1 MNAIPTPQNNNMI
14 DMMKSQLM
22 TVMMMKS
29 MNSNDKENNSTMN
42 MVYVFVITALIDF
55 ICKTLAPSVMN
66 QCKEYYKNKMKNTTD
81 LLQNMATSKDTV
93 KSSSI
98 TILIKISDHENIYGQ
113 ALLDYITNNNN
124 TKHITYK
131 KQNFILNQ
139 KDIIEIT
146 DDLFVNLKEN
156 KMSESS
162 TDKTPADL
170 EQTIELFSY
179 TKTTHELRMFLNK
192 ISYEYELKLKNKLG
206 DHIYYFNQHP
216 MNIQADSNGKKDY
229 SKLPSTTIFTMKKF
243 QTNRKFSNLFGPE
256 IDVVK
261 KRVEFFIKNKK
272 WYDEKGIPYTIGLLL
287 SGQAGAGKTS
297 SVKCLANETNR
308 HIININ
314 LNNDITKTQFENLF
328 FNEVISVL
336 NTSTGQTEKYSIPLD
351 QRIYVLEDIDCQS
364 DLVME
369 RSLKVEIEQ
378 KEEPN
383 TILPQSI
390 KTNSNKPDT
399 YNNPT
404 PVGSERLDLSFLLN
418 ILDGVLEIPGRIVI
432 MTSNYIDKLDHA
444 LIRPGRIDIIAN
456 FKKCLNKTL
465 IEMMEFFYDISLTEK
480 DKKRIL
486 SFKEYIVSPAEMG
499 KVMFENFDDY
509 RNAIDTLDKIC
520 EEAKNKEKKEQIKT
534 IYTPFIKEE
543 KELEEPV
550 KMNPIVLEEKIVEPQ
565 IETVNEM
572 KEYTISKLEIN
583 DMNDDA
589 EVSIAEYTTIDEHGN
604 KTFHVDEYNKKVCE
618 IYFKKA
624 YGVDIQGVQ
633 IDERNEK
640 LAEISRSTINKMP
653 NQTEEKYLESVRKY
667 EQQKEALEKM
677 KKEQKEYLL
686 QRCPDKPYGVN
697 DSIEAFNVNDSYL
710 STLSVF

>member
-29 MNSNDKENNSTMN
+29 MNGEKGSSHGGDNGMFN
-42 MVYVFVITALIDF
+42 MVYIFIITGLIDF
-55 ICKTLAPSVMN
+55 ICKTVAPSAIN
-66 QCKEYYKNKMKNTTD
+66 KFNEYYKVKLNNTKD
-81 LLQNMATSKDTV
+81 LLQNMTSSKDSV

-98 TILIKISDHENIYGQ
+98 TIQIKISDHENIYGQ

-139 KDIIEIT
+139 KDIIEIC

-156 KMSESS
+156 KMSEAS
-162 TDKTPADL
+162 TDKSPADL

-179 TKTTHELRMFLNK
+179 TKTTHELRSFLNK
-192 ISYEYELKLKNKLG
+192 LSYEYELKLKNKLG

-216 MNIQADSNGKKDY
+216 MNLPADSNGVKDY
-229 SKLPSTTIFTMKKF
+229 SKLPATTVFTMKKF

-256 IDVVK
+256 INIVK

-369 RSLKVEIEQ
+369 RSLKKPVEV
-378 KEEPN
+378 KEEKQQPQQN
-383 TILPQSI
+383 TTALNSV
-390 KTNSNKPDT
+390 KTNPNKPDT

-404 PVGSERLDLSFLLN
+404 TIGSEKLDLSFLLN

-456 FKKCLNKTL
+456 FKKCVNKTL
-465 IEMMEFFYDISLTEK
+465 IEMIEFFYDLNLTEN
-480 DKKRIL
+480 DKTRIL
-486 SFKEYIVSPAEMG
+486 SLKEYIVSPAEMG
-499 KVMFENFDDY
+499 KVMFENFDDF
-509 RNAIDTLDKIC
+509 RNTIDTLEKMHRKNHEEEMPVHDDGFYLYGSEEDHNHTIAVEAMINRNKTEISDVRNKSELSEKVEKEEVENEEFINIKDIPNETPGDIYLTGTLDRAKLERVKDDKDYDLIRKKPC
-520 EEAKNKEKKEQIKT
+520 EE
-534 IYTPFIKEE
+534 
-543 KELEEPV
+543 
-550 KMNPIVLEEKIVEPQ
+550 
-565 IETVNEM
+565 IEIQLQQQQQQRT
-572 KEYTISKLEIN
+572 Y
-583 DMNDDA
+583 
-589 EVSIAEYTTIDEHGN
+589 SITSTN
-604 KTFHVDEYNKKVCE
+604 
-618 IYFKKA
+618 KA
-624 YGVDIQGVQ
+624 YG
-633 IDERNEK
+633 E
-640 LAEISRSTINKMP
+640 
-653 NQTEEKYLESVRKY
+653 
-667 EQQKEALEKM
+667 
-677 KKEQKEYLL
+677 
-686 QRCPDKPYGVN
+686 N
-697 DSIEAFNVNDSYL
+697 DSLEIFNPTQVFS
-710 STLSVF
+710 SGVSVF

>member
-1 MNAIPTPQNNNMI
+1 MNSLQNPQNGNNNIM

-22 TVMMMKS
+22 TMTMMKS
-29 MNSNDKENNSTMN
+29 MNGEKGSGDNSTMN
-42 MVYVFVITALIDF
+42 MIYIFILTGIIDF
-55 ICKTLAPSVMN
+55 FCNTLSPLVIN
-66 QCKEYYKNKMKNTTD
+66 QCKEYYKNKLKNTKD
-81 LLQNMATSKDTV
+81 LLQNMATSKDSI

-98 TILIKISDHENIYGQ
+98 TIQIKVSDHENIYGQ

-156 KMSESS
+156 KMSEAS
-162 TDKTPADL
+162 TDKSPADL

-179 TKTTHELRMFLNK
+179 KKTTHELRMFLNK
-192 ISYEYELKLKNKLG
+192 ISYDYELKLKNKLG

-216 MNIQADSNGKKDY
+216 MNIPADSTGKKDY
-229 SKLPSTTIFTMKKF
+229 SKLPSTTMFTMKKF

-256 IDVVK
+256 IDIVK

-369 RSLKVEIEQ
+369 RSLKEKNINN
-378 KEEPN
+378 KEEKQEPDS
-383 TILPQSI
+383 TLLQSV
-390 KTNSNKPDT
+390 KTNPNKPDT

-404 PVGSERLDLSFLLN
+404 PVGSEGLDLSFLLN

-456 FKKCLNKTL
+456 FKKCVNTTL
-465 IEMMEFFYDISLTEK
+465 IQMIEFFYDLSLSEN
-480 DKKRIL
+480 DKTRIL
-486 SFKEYIVSPAEMG
+486 ALKEYIVSPAEMG
-499 KVMFENFDDY
+499 KVMFENFDDF
-509 RNAIDTLDKIC
+509 RNTIETLEKMHRNNH
-520 EEAKNKEKKEQIKT
+520 EEEMLSQFYLKHGRMPVHDDGFYVYGSDEDRKHTMTVEAMHPPINQSELSGKLEKQEVEYVENKT
-534 IYTPFIKEE
+534 NEE
-543 KELEEPV
+543 KNRLNNTNKLLEV
-550 KMNPIVLEEKIVEPQ
+550 IDYKN
-565 IETVNEM
+565 IETQQQHM
-572 KEYTISKLEIN
+572 SRY
-583 DMNDDA
+583 
-589 EVSIAEYTTIDEHGN
+589 SITSTN
-604 KTFHVDEYNKKVCE
+604 
-618 IYFKKA
+618 KA
-624 YGVDIQGVQ
+624 YGDSLEMFDHTNVFSSGV
-633 IDERNEK
+633 
-640 LAEISRSTINKMP
+640 
-653 NQTEEKYLESVRKY
+653 
-667 EQQKEALEKM
+667 
-677 KKEQKEYLL
+677 
-686 QRCPDKPYGVN
+686 
-697 DSIEAFNVNDSYL
+697 
-710 STLSVF
+710 SVF

>member
-1 MNAIPTPQNNNMI
+1 MNAIPQPQNNNMME
-14 DMMKSQLM
+14 MMKSQLM

-29 MNSNDKENNSTMN
+29 MNNNGEKGTDNSMMN
-42 MVYVFVITALIDF
+42 MIYIFIVTGLIDF
-55 ICKTLAPSVMN
+55 ICKTLVPEVMN
-66 QCKEYYKNKMKNTTD
+66 KVKEYYKTKINAKN
-81 LLQNMATSKDTV
+81 LLQNMTTSKDSI

-98 TILIKISDHENIYGQ
+98 TIQIKISDHENIYGQ

-139 KDIIEIT
+139 RDIIEIT

-156 KMSESS
+156 KTSEATS
-162 TDKTPADL
+162 DKTPADL

-179 TKTTHELRMFLNK
+179 KKTTHELRTFLNK
-192 ISYEYELKLKNKLG
+192 LSYDYELKLKNKLG

-216 MNIQADSNGKKDY
+216 MNLPKDSTGNKDY

-256 IDVVK
+256 IDIVK

-297 SVKCLANETNR
+297 SVKCLANETKR

-369 RSLKVEIEQ
+369 RALKNDPQE
-378 KEEPN
+378 KEE
-383 TILPQSI
+383 QSNI
-390 KTNSNKPDT
+390 NSLQSVKTNPNKPDT

-404 PVGSERLDLSFLLN
+404 QNGSEKLDLSFLLN

-456 FKKCLNKTL
+456 FKKCVNKTL
-465 IEMMEFFYDISLTEK
+465 IEMIEFFYDLSLSEK

-486 SFKEYIVSPAEMG
+486 GLKEFVVSPAEMG
-499 KVMFENFDDY
+499 KVMFENFDNFINTIE
-509 RNAIDTLDKIC
+509 RLEKIC
-520 EEAKNKEKKEQIKT
+520 EEKE
-534 IYTPFIKEE
+534 KEE
-543 KELEEPV
+543 KEQEEKEKIYTSFIETPLYNSILEIE
-550 KMNPIVLEEKIVEPQ
+550 NPIENPIENITKEEVRTNPLKILGEENMKKIDDKELIEMAKSIFDKKTSETEEQYLERIIKSPTFVRLSYAEKEQ
-565 IETVNEM
+565 M
-572 KEYTISKLEIN
+572 KN
-583 DMNDDA
+583 
-589 EVSIAEYTTIDEHGN
+589 
-604 KTFHVDEYNKKVCE
+604 
-618 IYFKKA
+618 
-624 YGVDIQGVQ
+624 
-633 IDERNEK
+633 REK
-640 LAEISRSTINKMP
+640 LQQQNLLIRS
-653 NQTEEKYLESVRKY
+653 
-667 EQQKEALEKM
+667 
-677 KKEQKEYLL
+677 
-686 QRCPDKPYGVN
+686 PDKPYGVN
-697 DSIEAFNVNDSYL
+697 ESIESFNASTC
-710 STLSVF
+710 TLSVY

>member
-1 MNAIPTPQNNNMI
+1 MNSIPIPQNNNNNMME
-14 DMMKSQLM
+14 MMKSQLM

-29 MNSNDKENNSTMN
+29 MNNNGEKGTDNSMMN
-42 MVYVFVITALIDF
+42 MIYVFIVTGLIDF
-55 ICKTLAPSVMN
+55 ICKTLVPEAMSKV
-66 QCKEYYKNKMKNTTD
+66 KEYYKNKMKNTKD
-81 LLQNMATSKDTV
+81 LLQNMTTSKDSI

-98 TILIKISDHENIYGQ
+98 TIQIRISDHENIYGQ

-156 KMSESS
+156 KTSEAAS
-162 TDKTPADL
+162 DKTPVDI

-179 TKTTHELRMFLNK
+179 KKTTHELRTFLNK

-216 MNIQADSNGKKDY
+216 MNLPADSTGKKDF

-328 FNEVISVL
+328 FNEVLSVL

-369 RSLKVEIEQ
+369 RSLKNAPQVNEVQ
-378 KEEPN
+378 PN
-383 TILPQSI
+383 TTSLESV
-390 KTNSNKPDT
+390 KTNPNKPDT

-404 PVGSERLDLSFLLN
+404 QTGGEKLDLSFLLN

-456 FKKCLNKTL
+456 FKKCVNKTL
-465 IEMMEFFYDISLTEK
+465 IEMIEFFYDISLIEN

-486 SFKEYIVSPAEMG
+486 NLREFIVSPAEMG
-499 KVMFENFDDY
+499 KVMFENFDNF
-509 RNAIDTLDKIC
+509 RNTIDTLEKMC
-520 EEAKNKEKKEQIKT
+520 EEKEEEEKEEEEKEKEKEKEK
-534 IYTPFIKEE
+534 IYTPFIETLVETPVENPVENRTKEE
-543 KELEEPV
+543 VRTNPLKILGEENMKKMDDKELIEMAKSIFDKSTSETEEQYLERII
-550 KMNPIVLEEKIVEPQ
+550 KNPSFVRVSYAEKEQ
-565 IETVNEM
+565 M
-572 KEYTISKLEIN
+572 KN
-583 DMNDDA
+583 
-589 EVSIAEYTTIDEHGN
+589 
-604 KTFHVDEYNKKVCE
+604 
-618 IYFKKA
+618 
-624 YGVDIQGVQ
+624 
-633 IDERNEK
+633 REK
-640 LAEISRSTINKMP
+640 LQQQELLIRS
-653 NQTEEKYLESVRKY
+653 
-667 EQQKEALEKM
+667 
-677 KKEQKEYLL
+677 
-686 QRCPDKPYGVN
+686 PDKPYGVN
-697 DSIEAFNVNDSYL
+697 ESIESFNASTC
-710 STLSVF
+710 TLSVY

>member
-1 MNAIPTPQNNNMI
+1 MNAIPTLQNNNNNNNMME
-14 DMMKSQLM
+14 MMKSQLM

-29 MNSNDKENNSTMN
+29 MNNNGTSTTDNSTMN
-42 MVYVFVITALIDF
+42 MIYVFIVTALIDF
-55 ICKTLAPSVMN
+55 ICKTVAPLVIN
-66 QCKEYYKNKMKNTTD
+66 KLNEYYKNKLKNTTD
-81 LLQNMATSKDTV
+81 LLQNMATSKDSV

-98 TILIKISDHENIYGQ
+98 TIQIKISDHENIYGQ

-139 KDIIEIT
+139 KDVIEIC
-146 DDLFVNLKEN
+146 DDLFINLKEN
-156 KMSESS
+156 KMSES
-162 TDKTPADL
+162 TNDKLPADL

-179 TKTTHELRMFLNK
+179 TKTTHELRTFLNK
-192 ISYEYELKLKNKLG
+192 LSYDYELKLKNKLG

-216 MNIQADSNGKKDY
+216 MNLPGDSNGTKDF
-229 SKLPSTTIFTMKKF
+229 SKLPSTTVFTMKKF

-369 RSLKVEIEQ
+369 RSLKKPLEI
-378 KEEPN
+378 KEEQQPDSS
-383 TILPQSI
+383 LLQSV
-390 KTNSNKPDT
+390 KTNPNKPDT
-399 YNNPT
+399 YNNP
-404 PVGSERLDLSFLLN
+404 VQSGSEGLDLSFLLN

-456 FKKCLNKTL
+456 FKKCVNTTL
-465 IEMMEFFYDISLTEK
+465 IQMMEFFYDLSLTEN

-486 SFKEYIVSPAEMG
+486 GLKEYIVSPAEMG
-499 KVMFENFDDY
+499 KVMFENFDDFI
-509 RNAIDTLDKIC
+509 NAIETLEKIC
-520 EEAKNKEKKEQIKT
+520 EEKDNEEKKERKKNNQKEINT
-534 IYTPFIKEE
+534 FYEEEAIKEA
-543 KELEEPV
+543 
-550 KMNPIVLEEKIVEPQ
+550 
-565 IETVNEM
+565 ETVE
-572 KEYTISKLEIN
+572 
-583 DMNDDA
+583 
-589 EVSIAEYTTIDEHGN
+589 N
-604 KTFHVDEYNKKVCE
+604 KTNEECNNETFQNEDVYMKQKEQVDKESVENKTNEENNRLNSTNKCVE
-618 IYFKKA
+618 LIDYKNIEMSRRYSINSTNKA
-624 YGVDIQGVQ
+624 YGDSLEMFDHTNVFSSGV
-633 IDERNEK
+633 
-640 LAEISRSTINKMP
+640 
-653 NQTEEKYLESVRKY
+653 
-667 EQQKEALEKM
+667 
-677 KKEQKEYLL
+677 
-686 QRCPDKPYGVN
+686 
-697 DSIEAFNVNDSYL
+697 
-710 STLSVF
+710 SVF

>member
-1 MNAIPTPQNNNMI
+1 MNAIPIPQNNNNMME
-14 DMMKSQLM
+14 MMKSQLM
-22 TVMMMKS
+22 TIMMMKS
-29 MNSNDKENNSTMN
+29 MNGEKGQSGDKGMFN
-42 MVYVFVITALIDF
+42 MVYVFIITAMIDF
-55 ICKTLAPSVMN
+55 LCNKVAPSVMDHVRA
-66 QCKEYYKNKMKNTTD
+66 YYKNKLKNTTD
-81 LLQNMATSKDTV
+81 LLQNMATSKDSV

-98 TILIKISDHENIYGQ
+98 TIQIKISDHENIYGQ

-156 KMSESS
+156 KMSES
-162 TDKTPADL
+162 TNDKSPADL

-179 TKTTHELRMFLNK
+179 KKTTHELRTFLNK
-192 ISYEYELKLKNKLG
+192 LSYEYELKLKNKLG

-216 MNIQADSNGKKDY
+216 MNLPADSSGKKDY

-272 WYDEKGIPYTIGLLL
+272 WYDDKGIPYTIGLLL

-369 RSLKVEIEQ
+369 RSLKGEPVIEE
-378 KEEPN
+378 KSD
-383 TILPQSI
+383 ISALQSV
-390 KTNSNKPDT
+390 KTNPNKPDT
-399 YNNPT
+399 YNNSIQS
-404 PVGSERLDLSFLLN
+404 GSERLDLSFLLN

-456 FKKCLNKTL
+456 FKRCVNKTL
-465 IEMMEFFYDISLTEK
+465 IEMIEFFYDLSLNEK
-480 DKKRIL
+480 EKKRIL
-486 SFKEYIVSPAEMG
+486 GLKEFVVSPAEMG
-499 KVMFENFDDY
+499 KVMFENFDNY
-509 RNAIDTLDKIC
+509 KNTIERLEKIC
-520 EEAKNKEKKEQIKT
+520 EEKEQ
-534 IYTPFIKEE
+534 EE
-543 KELEEPV
+543 KEKIYKPFLETPVETPEEKPEEKPEEPQTKEEV
-550 KMNPIVLEEKIVEPQ
+550 RTNQMDIIGEENMKKM
-565 IETVNEM
+565 
-572 KEYTISKLEIN
+572 
-583 DMNDDA
+583 
-589 EVSIAEYTTIDEHGN
+589 DE
-604 KTFHVDEYNKKVCE
+604 
-618 IYFKKA
+618 
-624 YGVDIQGVQ
+624 
-633 IDERNEK
+633 NEK
-640 LAEISRSTINKMP
+640 LIEMAKSIFDKSTSE
-653 NQTEEKYLESVRKY
+653 TEEQYLERIIKNPSFVRLSYY
-667 EQQKEALEKM
+667 EKEGWKDREKLQQAH
-677 KKEQKEYLL
+677 LL
-686 QRCPDKPYGVN
+686 IRSPDKPYGVDDLIGSYNSN
-697 DSIEAFNVNDSYL
+697 DLQPFSGGV
-710 STLSVF
+710 SVY

>member
-1 MNAIPTPQNNNMI
+1 MMNAIPQPQNNNMME
-14 DMMKSQLM
+14 MMKSQLM

-29 MNSNDKENNSTMN
+29 MNNNGEKGTDNSMMN
-42 MVYVFVITALIDF
+42 MIYVFIVTGLIDF
-55 ICKTLAPSVMN
+55 ICKTLVPETMN
-66 QCKEYYKNKMKNTTD
+66 KVKEYYKNKMKNTTD
-81 LLQNMATSKDTV
+81 LLQNMKTTKDSV

-98 TILIKISDHENIYGQ
+98 TIQIKISDHENIYGQ

-162 TDKTPADL
+162 NDKTPAEL

-216 MNIQADSNGKKDY
+216 MNLPKDATGNKDY
-229 SKLPSTTIFTMKKF
+229 SKLGSTTIFTMKKF

-256 IDVVK
+256 IDIVK
-261 KRVEFFIKNKK
+261 RRVEFFIKNKK

-297 SVKCLANETNR
+297 SIKCLANETNR

-369 RSLKVEIEQ
+369 RALKVVPELT
-378 KEEPN
+378 EESD
-383 TILPQSI
+383 ISLLQSV
-390 KTNSNKPDT
+390 KTNPNKPDT
-399 YNNPT
+399 YNNT
-404 PVGSERLDLSFLLN
+404 IQYGSERLDLSFLLN

-456 FKKCLNKTL
+456 FKKCVNKTL
-465 IEMMEFFYDISLTEK
+465 IEMIEFFYDISLTETE
-480 DKKRIL
+480 KKRIL
-486 SFKEYIVSPAEMG
+486 KSREFIISPAEMG
-499 KVMFENFDDY
+499 KIMFENFDNY
-509 RNAIDTLDKIC
+509 RHTIDTLDKIC
-520 EEAKNKEKKEQIKT
+520 EEIQKKEQKEQTKI
-534 IYTPFIKEE
+534 IYTPFIEEEKEE
-543 KELEEPV
+543 KEEETDKMIPTVLE
-550 KMNPIVLEEKIVEPQ
+550 EEKIVEPR

-572 KEYTISKLEIN
+572 KKYTIRKLDIN
-583 DMNDDA
+583 DMPKVNDDG
-589 EVSIAEYTTIDEHGN
+589 EVSIAEYTTIDGN
-604 KTFHVDEYNKKVCE
+604 KTFNVDEYNKKVDG
-618 IYFKKA
+618 I
-624 YGVDIQGVQ
+624 DIRGT
-633 IDERNEK
+633 DERNEK
-640 LAEISRSTINKMP
+640 LAEISKSDTIK
-653 NQTEEKYLESVRKY
+653 TEEQYLENVRKS
-667 EQQKEALEKM
+667 EQQNKEDWEKM
-677 KKEQKEYLL
+677 EKEQKKYRL
-686 QRCPDKPYGVN
+686 QRCPDKPYGLN
-697 DSIEAFNVNDSYL
+697 DSVEAFNASTCAL
-710 STLSVF
+710 SAY

>member
-1 MNAIPTPQNNNMI
+1 MNAIPTPQNNNMM
-14 DMMKSQLM
+14 DMMAMMKSQLM

-29 MNSNDKENNSTMN
+29 MNSNEKEQGRDTSTMN
-42 MVYVFVITALIDF
+42 MLYVFVITALIDF
-55 ICKTLAPSVMN
+55 ICKTLAPSAIN
-66 QCKEYYKNKMKNTTD
+66 KFNEYYKNKLKNTTD
-81 LLQNMATSKDTV
+81 LLQHMATSKDSI

-98 TILIKISDHENIYGQ
+98 TIQIKISDHENIYGQ

-139 KDIIEIT
+139 KDVIEIT
-146 DDLFVNLKEN
+146 DDLFINLKEN
-156 KMSESS
+156 KMSEAA
-162 TDKTPADL
+162 TDKSPADL

-179 TKTTHELRMFLNK
+179 NKTTHELRTFLNK

-216 MNIQADSNGKKDY
+216 MNIPADSNGNKDF
-229 SKLPSTTIFTMKKF
+229 SKLPSTTVFTMKKF

-297 SVKCLANETNR
+297 IVKCLANETNR

-369 RSLKVEIEQ
+369 RALKASPKIDQ
-378 KEEPN
+378 LDA
-383 TILPQSI
+383 TLLQSV
-390 KTNSNKPDT
+390 KTNPNKPDT

-404 PVGSERLDLSFLLN
+404 QTGSEKLDLSFLLN

-456 FKKCLNKTL
+456 FKKCVNKTL
-465 IEMMEFFYDISLTEK
+465 IEMIEFFYDISLNEN

-486 SFKEYIVSPAEMG
+486 ALKEYIVSPAEMG
-499 KVMFENFDDY
+499 KIMFENFDDF
-509 RNAIDTLDKIC
+509 RNAIDMLDKIC
-520 EEAKNKEKKEQIKT
+520 EETEKKEQNNT
-534 IYTPFIKEE
+534 IYTPVIKEE
-543 KELEEPV
+543 EQKR
-550 KMNPIVLEEKIVEPQ
+550 K
-565 IETVNEM
+565 
-572 KEYTISKLEIN
+572 Y
-583 DMNDDA
+583 
-589 EVSIAEYTTIDEHGN
+589 SITSTN
-604 KTFHVDEYNKKVCE
+604 
-618 IYFKKA
+618 KA
-624 YGVDIQGVQ
+624 YGDSLEMFDHTNVFSSGV
-633 IDERNEK
+633 
-640 LAEISRSTINKMP
+640 
-653 NQTEEKYLESVRKY
+653 
-667 EQQKEALEKM
+667 
-677 KKEQKEYLL
+677 
-686 QRCPDKPYGVN
+686 
-697 DSIEAFNVNDSYL
+697 
-710 STLSVF
+710 SVF

>member
-1 MNAIPTPQNNNMI
+1 
-14 DMMKSQLM
+14 
-22 TVMMMKS
+22 
-29 MNSNDKENNSTMN
+29 
-42 MVYVFVITALIDF
+42 
-55 ICKTLAPSVMN
+55 
-66 QCKEYYKNKMKNTTD
+66 
-81 LLQNMATSKDTV
+81 
-93 KSSSI
+93 
-98 TILIKISDHENIYGQ
+98 
-113 ALLDYITNNNN
+113 
-124 TKHITYK
+124 
-131 KQNFILNQ
+131 
-139 KDIIEIT
+139 
-146 DDLFVNLKEN
+146 
-156 KMSESS
+156 
-162 TDKTPADL
+162 
-170 EQTIELFSY
+170 
-179 TKTTHELRMFLNK
+179 MFLNK

-216 MNIQADSNGKKDY
+216 MNLPADSTGKKDY

-256 IDVVK
+256 IDIVK

-369 RSLKVEIEQ
+369 RSLKGEPVIEE
-378 KEEPN
+378 KSD
-383 TILPQSI
+383 ISALQSV
-390 KTNSNKPDT
+390 KTNPNKPDT

-404 PVGSERLDLSFLLN
+404 PVGSEKLDLSFLLN

-480 DKKRIL
+480 DKNRIL
-486 SFKEYIVSPAEMG
+486 SLKEYIVSPAEMG
-499 KVMFENFDDY
+499 KVMFENFDNY

-520 EEAKNKEKKEQIKT
+520 EETKKKEEKEPTKI
-534 IYTPFIKEE
+534 IYTPFIEEENE
-543 KELEEPV
+543 KEPD
-550 KMNPIVLEEKIVEPQ
+550 KMTPIALEEKIIENR

-572 KEYTISKLEIN
+572 KEYTIQKLDLN
-583 DMNDDA
+583 DM
-589 EVSIAEYTTIDEHGN
+589 
-604 KTFHVDEYNKKVCE
+604 DEYNKKLCE
-618 IYFKKA
+618 INFKKV
-624 YGVDIQGVQ
+624 YGIDIQSVQ

-640 LAEISRSTINKMP
+640 LAEILKSTISKMP
-653 NQTEEKYLESVRKY
+653 NQTEEQYLESVRKY
-667 EQQKEALEKM
+667 EQQMKEDLETLEKQH
-677 KKEQKEYLL
+677 KEQLL
-686 QRCPDKPYGVN
+686 IRSPDKPYGVN
-697 DSIEAFNVNDSYL
+697 ESIEAFNMNNLHPFSTEL
-710 STLSVF
+710 SAY

>member
-1 MNAIPTPQNNNMI
+1 MNNIPTSQNNNMM

-22 TVMMMKS
+22 TMMMMKS
-29 MNSNDKENNSTMN
+29 MNNNGEKGSGDNSTMN
-42 MVYVFVITALIDF
+42 MFYVFIITGLIDF
-55 ICKTLAPSVMN
+55 ICKTVAPSVIYKLN
-66 QCKEYYKNKMKNTTD
+66 EYYNSKLKNTKD
-81 LLQNMATSKDTV
+81 LLQNMTTSKDSV

-98 TILIKISDHENIYGQ
+98 TIQINISDHENVYGQ

-156 KMSESS
+156 KMSEASN
-162 TDKTPADL
+162 DKTPADL

-216 MNIQADSNGKKDY
+216 MNLPADSKGNKDY

-256 IDVVK
+256 IDIVK
-261 KRVEFFIKNKK
+261 KRVEFFINNKK

-328 FNEVISVL
+328 FNEVINVL

-369 RSLKVEIEQ
+369 RSLKLAPKIDQ
-378 KEEPN
+378 LEEPHV
-383 TILPQSI
+383 TLLQSV
-390 KTNSNKPDT
+390 KTNPNKPDT

-404 PVGSERLDLSFLLN
+404 PVGSEKLDLSFLLN

-456 FKKCLNKTL
+456 FKKCMNKTL
-465 IEMMEFFYDISLTEK
+465 IEMMEFFYDIYLSEK
-480 DKKRIL
+480 DKTRIL
-486 SFKEYIVSPAEMG
+486 SLKEYIVSPAEMG
-499 KVMFENFDDY
+499 KVMFENFDDF
-509 RNAIDTLDKIC
+509 RNAIDTLDKISHETNKK
-520 EEAKNKEKKEQIKT
+520 EETKINYTPIIEETEKKEQKNT
-534 IYTPFIKEE
+534 IYTPVIEE
-543 KELEEPV
+543 
-550 KMNPIVLEEKIVEPQ
+550 
-565 IETVNEM
+565 
-572 KEYTISKLEIN
+572 
-583 DMNDDA
+583 
-589 EVSIAEYTTIDEHGN
+589 
-604 KTFHVDEYNKKVCE
+604 
-618 IYFKKA
+618 
-624 YGVDIQGVQ
+624 
-633 IDERNEK
+633 
-640 LAEISRSTINKMP
+640 
-653 NQTEEKYLESVRKY
+653 TE
-667 EQQKEALEKM
+667 
-677 KKEQKEYLL
+677 KKEQKSTITPVFEETEKKEQKNTIYTHVIEEVKSVENKTNEEKNQLNNTYKNVEE
-686 QRCPDKPYGVN
+686 QQQKENYSITSTNKAYGEN
-697 DSIEAFNVNDSYL
+697 DSLEIFDPTQVFS
-710 STLSVF
+710 SRVSVF

>member
-1 MNAIPTPQNNNMI
+1 MNPIPTPQNNNMM

-29 MNSNDKENNSTMN
+29 MNNNGEKGSSDNGMFT
-42 MVYVFVITALIDF
+42 MVYVFILTGLIDF
-55 ICKTLAPSVMN
+55 ICKTVAPSAIN
-66 QCKEYYKNKMKNTTD
+66 KFNEYYKNNLKNTTD
-81 LLQNMATSKDTV
+81 LLQNMSTSKDSI

-98 TILIKISDHENIYGQ
+98 TILIKISDHENVYGQ

-156 KMSESS
+156 KMSEAA
-162 TDKTPADL
+162 TDKSPQDL

-179 TKTTHELRMFLNK
+179 TKTTHELRTFLNK
-192 ISYEYELKLKNKLG
+192 LSYDYELKQKNKLG

-216 MNIQADSNGKKDY
+216 MNLPADSNGNKDF
-229 SKLPSTTIFTMKKF
+229 SKLPSTTVFTMKKF

-256 IDVVK
+256 IDIVK

-297 SVKCLANETNR
+297 SVKCLANETKR

-369 RSLKVEIEQ
+369 RSLKAKNKNNQEEEQ
-378 KEEPN
+378 P
-383 TILPQSI
+383 TSIQSV
-390 KTNSNKPDT
+390 KTNPNKPDT
-399 YNNPT
+399 YNNPVQT
-404 PVGSERLDLSFLLN
+404 GCEKLDLSHLLN
-418 ILDGVLEIPGRIVI
+418 VLDGVLESPGRIVI

-456 FKKCLNKTL
+456 FKKCVNKTL
-465 IEMMEFFYDISLTEK
+465 IEMMEFFYDLSLTEK

-486 SFKEYIVSPAEMG
+486 ALKEYIVSPAEMG
-499 KVMFENFDDY
+499 KVMFENFDDF
-509 RNAIDTLDKIC
+509 RNAIDTL
-520 EEAKNKEKKEQIKT
+520 
-534 IYTPFIKEE
+534 
-543 KELEEPV
+543 
-550 KMNPIVLEEKIVEPQ
+550 EKIYE
-565 IETVNEM
+565 ETEN
-572 KEYTISKLEIN
+572 
-583 DMNDDA
+583 
-589 EVSIAEYTTIDEHGN
+589 
-604 KTFHVDEYNKKVCE
+604 
-618 IYFKKA
+618 
-624 YGVDIQGVQ
+624 
-633 IDERNEK
+633 
-640 LAEISRSTINKMP
+640 
-653 NQTEEKYLESVRKY
+653 
-667 EQQKEALEKM
+667 
-677 KKEQKEYLL
+677 KEQKNENYTEETMNITIEENIVENQLEL
-686 QRCPDKPYGVN
+686 TPTRINEIKENAINQPDLSDRPTVIDEDGKKTIKK
-697 DSIEAFNVNDSYL
+697 DDFYL
-710 STLSVF
+710 STTKVGEDNKTIENQNKRQYSITSKNKAYCENERIETFNSHDLELLSVF

>member
-1 MNAIPTPQNNNMI
+1 MNAIPPPQNNNM
-14 DMMKSQLM
+14 MEMLKSQLM
-22 TVMMMKS
+22 TITMMKS
-29 MNSNDKENNSTMN
+29 MNGEKGTGDNSSMN
-42 MVYVFVITALIDF
+42 MLYIFIITGLIDF
-55 ICKTLAPSVMN
+55 ICKTVAPLAIN
-66 QCKEYYKNKMKNTTD
+66 KFNEYYNNKLKNTKD
-81 LLQNMATSKDTV
+81 LLQNMTTSKDSI

-98 TILIKISDHENIYGQ
+98 TIQIKISDHENIYGQ

-139 KDIIEIT
+139 KDIIEIC
-146 DDLFVNLKEN
+146 DDLFINLKEN
-156 KMSESS
+156 KMSEAA
-162 TDKTPADL
+162 TDKSPVDL

-179 TKTTHELRMFLNK
+179 TKTTHELRSFLNK
-192 ISYEYELKLKNKLG
+192 LSYEYELKLKNKLG

-216 MNIQADSNGKKDY
+216 MNLPADSNGNKDY
-229 SKLPSTTIFTMKKF
+229 SKLPSTTVFTMKKF

-297 SVKCLANETNR
+297 SVKCLANETKR

-369 RSLKVEIEQ
+369 RSLHQFSFNMPPSGAEMNGLDRLLCASSMRKGVKGTTKINEINEKEEQ
-378 KEEPN
+378 KPDSS
-383 TILPQSI
+383 LLQSV
-390 KTNSNKPDT
+390 KTNPNKPDT

-404 PVGSERLDLSFLLN
+404 TIGSEKLDLSFLLN

-444 LIRPGRIDIIAN
+444 LIRPGRIDIIAD
-456 FKKCLNKTL
+456 FKKCVNKTL
-465 IEMMEFFYDISLTEK
+465 IEMIEFFYDLSLSEN

-486 SFKEYIVSPAEMG
+486 ALKEYIVSPAEIG
-499 KVMFENFDDY
+499 KVMFENFDDF
-509 RNAIDTLDKIC
+509 RNTIETLEKMHRKNHEEESLSQFYLKHGRMPVHDDGFYLYGSEEDHNHQMAVEKEEVENEEFINIKDIPNETPEDIYLTGTLDT
-520 EEAKNKEKKEQIKT
+520 A
-534 IYTPFIKEE
+534 
-543 KELEEPV
+543 
-550 KMNPIVLEEKIVEPQ
+550 
-565 IETVNEM
+565 
-572 KEYTISKLEIN
+572 KLERVK
-583 DMNDDA
+583 DD
-589 EVSIAEYTTIDEHGN
+589 EKQRNKLLESIEIRLQQQQN
-604 KTFHVDEYNKKVCE
+604 KQNSYSITSTN
-618 IYFKKA
+618 KA
-624 YGVDIQGVQ
+624 YG
-633 IDERNEK
+633 E
-640 LAEISRSTINKMP
+640 
-653 NQTEEKYLESVRKY
+653 
-667 EQQKEALEKM
+667 
-677 KKEQKEYLL
+677 
-686 QRCPDKPYGVN
+686 N
-697 DSIEAFNVNDSYL
+697 DSLEIFNPTQVFSCGV
-710 STLSVF
+710 SVF

>member
-1 MNAIPTPQNNNMI
+1 MNSIPIPQNNNNMME
-14 DMMKSQLM
+14 MMKSQLM
-22 TVMMMKS
+22 TIMMMKS
-29 MNSNDKENNSTMN
+29 MNGEKGQSTGENSMMN
-42 MVYVFVITALIDF
+42 MVYVFIITGLIDF
-55 ICKTLAPSVMN
+55 ICKTLVPEVMN
-66 QCKEYYKNKMKNTTD
+66 KVKEYYKNKMKNTKD
-81 LLQNMATSKDTV
+81 LLENMTSSKDSI

-98 TILIKISDHENIYGQ
+98 TIQIKISDHENIYGQ

-156 KMSESS
+156 KMSEPSS
-162 TDKTPADL
+162 DKTPADL

-216 MNIQADSNGKKDY
+216 MNIPADSTGKKDY
-229 SKLPSTTIFTMKKF
+229 SKLPSTTTFTMKKF

-256 IDVVK
+256 IDIVK

-314 LNNDITKTQFENLF
+314 LNNDITKVQFENLF

-369 RSLKVEIEQ
+369 RSLKGEHVIEE
-378 KEEPN
+378 KSD
-383 TILPQSI
+383 ISALQSV
-390 KTNSNKPDT
+390 KTNPNKPDT

-404 PVGSERLDLSFLLN
+404 QVGSEKLDLSFLLN

-456 FKKCLNKTL
+456 FKKCMNKTL

-480 DKKRIL
+480 DKNRIL
-486 SFKEYIVSPAEMG
+486 NLREYIVSPAEMG
-499 KVMFENFDDY
+499 KVMFENFDDF
-509 RNAIDTLDKIC
+509 RKAIDTLEKIC
-520 EEAKNKEKKEQIKT
+520 EETEKKEQKSTIYRPVIEETEKKEQKST
-534 IYTPFIKEE
+534 IYTPVIEE
-543 KELEEPV
+543 
-550 KMNPIVLEEKIVEPQ
+550 
-565 IETVNEM
+565 
-572 KEYTISKLEIN
+572 
-583 DMNDDA
+583 
-589 EVSIAEYTTIDEHGN
+589 
-604 KTFHVDEYNKKVCE
+604 
-618 IYFKKA
+618 
-624 YGVDIQGVQ
+624 
-633 IDERNEK
+633 
-640 LAEISRSTINKMP
+640 
-653 NQTEEKYLESVRKY
+653 TE
-667 EQQKEALEKM
+667 
-677 KKEQKEYLL
+677 KKEQKSTIYTEETEKKEQKSTIYTPVIE
-686 QRCPDKPYGVN
+686 QQQKRNYSITSTNKAYGEN
-697 DSIEAFNVNDSYL
+697 DSLEIFN
-710 STLSVF
+710 STQVFSSGVSVF

>member
-1 MNAIPTPQNNNMI
+1 MNAIPTPQNNNIME
-14 DMMKSQLM
+14 MMKSQLM
-22 TVMMMKS
+22 TLMMMKS
-29 MNSNDKENNSTMN
+29 MNGEKGQSGDNGMFN
-42 MVYVFVITALIDF
+42 MVYVFIITAMIDF
-55 ICKTLAPSVMN
+55 LCNKVAPSVMDHVRA
-66 QCKEYYKNKMKNTTD
+66 YYKNNLKNTTD
-81 LLQNMATSKDTV
+81 LLQNMTTSKDSV

-98 TILIKISDHENIYGQ
+98 TIQIKISDHENIYGQ

-131 KQNFILNQ
+131 KQSFILNQ

-156 KMSESS
+156 KLSEASN
-162 TDKTPADL
+162 DKTPVDL

-179 TKTTHELRMFLNK
+179 TKTTHELRTFLNK
-192 ISYEYELKLKNKLG
+192 LSYDYELKLKNKLG

-216 MNIQADSNGKKDY
+216 MNIPADSKGNKDF

-314 LNNDITKTQFENLF
+314 LNNDISKIQFENLF

-369 RSLKVEIEQ
+369 RALKNAPQVNEEQ
-378 KEEPN
+378 PN
-383 TILPQSI
+383 TSSLESI
-390 KTNSNKPDT
+390 KTNPNKPDT

-404 PVGSERLDLSFLLN
+404 PIGSEKLDLSFLLN

-456 FKKCLNKTL
+456 FKKCVNKTL
-465 IEMMEFFYDISLTEK
+465 IEMIEFFYDISLSEK

-486 SFKEYIVSPAEMG
+486 ALKEFIVSPAEMG
-499 KVMFENFDDY
+499 KVMFENFDNFT
-509 RNAIDTLDKIC
+509 NAIESLEKMHRNNHEEEMLSQFYSKHGRMPVHDDGFYVYGSEADQKHTMAVEAMINRNKTEIKQSELSGKLEK
-520 EEAKNKEKKEQIKT
+520 EEAENKTNEECNNETFKNEDVYTKQKYTDINGNEWYITSPGDDEHMKQKEQIEKEQIVFFYNEKKQIEKEQIKKK
-534 IYTPFIKEE
+534 Y
-543 KELEEPV
+543 
-550 KMNPIVLEEKIVEPQ
+550 
-565 IETVNEM
+565 
-572 KEYTISKLEIN
+572 
-583 DMNDDA
+583 
-589 EVSIAEYTTIDEHGN
+589 SITSTN
-604 KTFHVDEYNKKVCE
+604 
-618 IYFKKA
+618 KA
-624 YGVDIQGVQ
+624 YG
-633 IDERNEK
+633 E
-640 LAEISRSTINKMP
+640 
-653 NQTEEKYLESVRKY
+653 
-667 EQQKEALEKM
+667 
-677 KKEQKEYLL
+677 
-686 QRCPDKPYGVN
+686 N
-697 DSIEAFNVNDSYL
+697 DSLEIFNPTQGFLAGV
-710 STLSVF
+710 SVF

>member
-1 MNAIPTPQNNNMI
+1 MNAIPTPQNNNMM

-22 TVMMMKS
+22 TLMMMKS
-29 MNSNDKENNSTMN
+29 MNNGEKENNSSMN
-42 MVYVFVITALIDF
+42 MLYVFILTGLIDF
-55 ICKTLAPSVMN
+55 ICKTVAPLAIN
-66 QCKEYYKNKMKNTTD
+66 KFNEYYKNKLKNTTD
-81 LLQNMATSKDTV
+81 LLQNMTTSKDSI

-98 TILIKISDHENIYGQ
+98 TIQIKISDHENMYGQ

-156 KMSESS
+156 KMSEAVS
-162 TDKTPADL
+162 DKSPADL

-179 TKTTHELRMFLNK
+179 TKTTHELRTFLNK
-192 ISYEYELKLKNKLG
+192 ISYDYDLKLKNKLG

-216 MNIQADSNGKKDY
+216 MNIPADSNGNKDF
-229 SKLPSTTIFTMKKF
+229 SKLPSTTVFTMKKF

-256 IDVVK
+256 IDIVK

-369 RSLKVEIEQ
+369 RSLKVAPKIEQ
-378 KEEPN
+378 LEKPDA
-383 TILPQSI
+383 TLPQSI
-390 KTNSNKPDT
+390 KTNPNKPDT

-404 PVGSERLDLSFLLN
+404 PIGSEKLDLSFLLN

-456 FKKCLNKTL
+456 FKKCVNTTL
-465 IEMMEFFYDISLTEK
+465 IQMIEFFYDISLTEN
-480 DKKRIL
+480 DKNRIL
-486 SFKEYIVSPAEMG
+486 GLKEYIVSPAEMG
-499 KVMFENFDDY
+499 KVMFENFDDF
-509 RNAIDTLDKIC
+509 RNAIDTLEKMHRNNH
-520 EEAKNKEKKEQIKT
+520 EEEMLSQFYSKHGRMPVHDDGFYIFGSEEDHKYQMAVKKMININKTDISDVKNKSELSEKVE
-534 IYTPFIKEE
+534 KEE
-543 KELEEPV
+543 VEKEEVENEEFINIKDIPNETSEDIYLTGRLDTAKEDEKNRINNTNELLECSE
-550 KMNPIVLEEKIVEPQ
+550 
-565 IETVNEM
+565 
-572 KEYTISKLEIN
+572 SIN
-583 DMNDDA
+583 LNRQQRQLPP
-589 EVSIAEYTTIDEHGN
+589 STN
-604 KTFHVDEYNKKVCE
+604 
-618 IYFKKA
+618 KA
-624 YGVDIQGVQ
+624 YGDSLEMFDHTNVFSSGV
-633 IDERNEK
+633 
-640 LAEISRSTINKMP
+640 
-653 NQTEEKYLESVRKY
+653 
-667 EQQKEALEKM
+667 
-677 KKEQKEYLL
+677 
-686 QRCPDKPYGVN
+686 
-697 DSIEAFNVNDSYL
+697 
-710 STLSVF
+710 SVF